1 MENLEQELH
10 NLGADFN
17 PKTSFL
23 KKRAAATTSS
33 GKEKSWTLGNVGQ
46 RKKGVREKQM
56 PMRPRSV
63 NSTFEKSQNRGM
75 GMGKQMGGGYATLN
89 PNNRSF
95 QDNNGGGSI
104 YGRWVA
110 HYPKITFLSKNS
122 KSYCNQTAA
131 VCLQIDLKC
140 KLFIYIYRWSLSC
153 LFTVSDEV
161 SAVCLHLE
169 MKFQLFVY
177 FLRLKCQL
185 FVYIFNWNFNW
196 EQNIRIFK

>member
-1 MENLEQELH
+1 MILKQNSNNLVNFGDFYNVWCPYFQDEDPGAASPTSQLLLEYEEHLRNTLEKDSESYSLHTFEALLSRSMENLEQELH

-104 YGRWVA
+104 YGR
-110 HYPKITFLSKNS
+110 
-122 KSYCNQTAA
+122 
-131 VCLQIDLKC
+131 
-140 KLFIYIYRWSLSC
+140 
-153 LFTVSDEV
+153 
-161 SAVCLHLE
+161 
-169 MKFQLFVY
+169 
-177 FLRLKCQL
+177 
-185 FVYIFNWNFNW
+185 
-196 EQNIRIFK
+196 

>member
-1 MENLEQELH
+1 
-10 NLGADFN
+10 
-17 PKTSFL
+17 
-23 KKRAAATTSS
+23 
-33 GKEKSWTLGNVGQ
+33 
-46 RKKGVREKQM
+46 M

-110 HYPKITFLSKNS
+110 HYPKITFFVQKFQLKFH
-122 KSYCNQTAA
+122 CNQIAA
-131 VCLQIDLKC
+131 VYLEFHLKYQ
-140 KLFIYIYRWSLSC
+140 LFIYIFRWNLNN
-153 LFTVSDEV
+153 LFTFEMTLQLYIYILRCFNYLFTF
-161 SAVCLHLE
+161 SAVCL
-169 MKFQLFVY
+169 

-185 FVYIFNWNFNW
+185 FVYIFKTEVSLRCKQTDDNVNR
-196 EQNIRIFK
+196 QLRCQIKI